1 MNIFRSSS
9 KGLKKNKGF
18 LMIDAIV
25 TVVIVSVALVALS
38 YLYTQGTKAGI
49 MAGSSERAMEIAAQ
63 RIEFLKKGAGVG
75 YSADEG
81 LEALVTAANSDKA
94 VKLDGDNREYMVESS
109 ASLAQV
115 SETDN
120 TNYGR
125 DKLYKLVVTVNWTD
139 QAAQSVRLES
149 YIAVE

>member
-1 MNIFRSSS
+1 MDILFKFS
-9 KGLKKNKGF
+9 KKNKGF

-25 TVVIVSVALVALS
+25 AVVIVTVALVALS

-75 YSADEG
+75 YSDEDG
-81 LEALVTAANSDKA
+81 LAALVTAANSDKV
-94 VKLDGDNREYMVESS
+94 VKLDGDNREYLVESS
-109 ASLAQV
+109 ANLAQV
-115 SETDN
+115 SDTDN
-120 TNYGR
+120 NNYGR
-125 DKLYKLVVTVNWTD
+125 DKLYKIAVTVSWTD
-139 QAAQSVRLES
+139 PAAESVRLES

>member
-1 MNIFRSSS
+1 MDILFKFS
-9 KGLKKNKGF
+9 KKNKGF

-25 TVVIVSVALVALS
+25 AVVIVTVALVALS

-75 YSADEG
+75 YSDEDG
-81 LEALVTAANSDKA
+81 LAALVTAANSDKV
-94 VKLDGDNREYMVESS
+94 VKLDGDNREYLVESF
-109 ASLAQV
+109 ANLAQV
-115 SETDN
+115 SDTDN
-120 TNYGR
+120 NNYGR
-125 DKLYKLVVTVNWTD
+125 DKLYKIVVTVSWTD
-139 QAAQSVRLES
+139 PAAESVRLES